1 MIIKKYVPVI
11 AKFEE
16 DGRIIPLQVFWEDG
30 RVFEI
35 DRVLDMRPGVSLK
48 VGGQGIRYVCRI
60 LNKEVCLYYEE
71 PKWFVESHRE
81 Q

>member
-1 MIIKKYVPVI
+1 MIKKYVQVI
-11 AKFEE
+11 AKFKE
-16 DGRIIPLQVFWEDG
+16 DGQIIPLQVLWEDG

-48 VGGQGIRYVCRI
+48 VGGQGIRYVCRV

-71 PKWFVESHRE
+71 PRWFVESNRL
-81 Q
+81 